1 MSVLL
6 FKSKEAR
13 KIANSLPEFY
23 YRSIWYS
30 YISNVTAYNLQYQEN
45 ELIDFDGWDTDEK
58 YTDPKELSDAVA
70 SLVYNM
76 YTNDGNYFMPE
87 LHRQK
92 MEDKS
97 QELKFIYQDS
107 KSDVTNFKIKN
118 YVIKSKH

>member
-6 FKSKEAR
+6 FKSKEAG
-13 KIANSLPEFY
+13 KIANSLPEIY
-23 YRSIWYS
+23 QRSVWYS

-97 QELKFIYQDS
+97 QELKFIYHDS
-107 KSDVTNFKIKN
+107 KSDETYNK
-118 YVIKSKH
+118 